1 MIETVAFIHHALEG
15 HYAPHEIKSLTRI
28 LLEQVCGI
36 SPHQQILHK
45 DNELSVTEKEQI
57 HRFVKRLQTGEPIQY
72 LLGRAEFLGLSL
84 RVNPAVLIPRPE
96 TEELVDRI
104 LRTEKG
110 KALRI
115 LDIGTGSGCIAIALA
130 KFLPES
136 RVTALDLS
144 PEALDIARSNA
155 TEQQVTIRFI
165 QADILRTKETEALL
179 SQPFDL
185 IISNPPYVLESEK
198 AMMEPNVLDY
208 EPATALFVPDNDPLL
223 FYRSIAET
231 GLSLLRPGGSLYF
244 EINVRCGAITLDM
257 LRRKSYSSIELSQDL
272 SGKDRFIKAI
282 R

>member
-244 EINVRCGAITLDM
+244 EINARCGAITLDM